1 MVVELCEGVV
11 LVGREGGISFAKKI
25 RTRFGK
31 NGSVRKTEDEHVLEA
46 AHSWKQDEACN
57 PIFVLREKEE
67 KERESFGFRN
77 RGRNED
83 LYDLEKKEKQ
93 QWGARF

>member
-1 MVVELCEGVV
+1 LKMVVELCEGVV

-46 AHSWKQDEACN
+46 AHS
-57 PIFVLREKEE
+57 
-67 KERESFGFRN
+67 
-77 RGRNED
+77 
-83 LYDLEKKEKQ
+83 
-93 QWGARF
+93 